1 MKRFA
6 IFLAL
11 LIPLIFACNTTPTA
25 EKTITDISEVPFLTP
40 DILCGTVQFSDGCG
54 TEMDSLISF
63 GLALVHHMTYDDA
76 EHIFDQVI
84 KSDPDCFW
92 GHWGKALTYIHP
104 LWPDEPS
111 ESQMQRG
118 WILTQ
123 KAMQLASEEREE
135 LFGKALAAYYEDGAS
150 KSEKE
155 RLMSY
160 MEGWNMAKEARPD
173 DVEARLFHGL
183 TRLANVSPDDKTHEV
198 QIEVGKMAEAVLEE
212 IDNHPGGFH
221 YAIHAYDLPPLAHH
235 AVRVARNYGKI
246 APEIPHA
253 LHMPTHIFTRLG
265 YWQESIDWNY
275 RSARAA
281 EKMEVNG
288 QISLHYMHA
297 LDYMVYAH
305 LQQGEDQTA
314 KAILDEMNGLTGP
327 IQPHAAS
334 AYALASLPVRY
345 ALERKNWQEAAQIS
359 IRTPGTY
366 PWDNFPAFEAIT
378 HFGRGLGAARSGD
391 LEVTKTSIASLDS
404 LQKKMVDSRSTWYWR
419 QQIEIQKLA
428 VEAWAA
434 FAEGDLQTAE
444 EKMMASVEIEDALD
458 KSPITPGEILPAN
471 EMMGDLMIEMKKPK
485 EALVYY
491 EKSLKGTPNRLNSY
505 YGAMMAARELKD
517 DETMKKYA
525 AACMEVTSGKKISDR
540 VSAMQAEMKKVSL

>member
-11 LIPLIFACNTTPTA
+11 MTPLYFACDTSPSEKA
-25 EKTITDISEVPFLTP
+25 ETDIVQVPFLTP

-84 KSDPDCFW
+84 KTDPDCFW

-118 WILTQ
+118 LILTQ

-135 LFGKALAAYYEDGAS
+135 LFGKALAAYYEDGNS

-155 RLMSY
+155 RLTSY
-160 MEGWNMAKEARPD
+160 MGGWNMAREARPD
-173 DVEARLFHGL
+173 DIEARLFHGL
-183 TRLANVSPDDKTHEV
+183 TRLANVSPDDKSHEV
-198 QIEVGKMAEAVLEE
+198 QLQVGRMAEAVLEE
-212 IDNHPGGFH
+212 IEDHPGGFH

-281 EKMEVNG
+281 EKMPVNG
-288 QISLHYMHA
+288 QVSLHYMHA

-314 KAILDEMNGLTGP
+314 KTILDEMNALEGP

-345 ALERKNWQEAAQIS
+345 ALERKDWQEAAEIPV
-359 IRTPGTY
+359 RTPSTY

-378 HFGRGLGAARSGD
+378 HFGRGIGAARRGNTEAA
-391 LEVTKTSIASLDS
+391 LESVAALKS
-404 LQKKMVDSRSTWYWR
+404 LQEKMGDSKSTWYWR

-434 FAEGDLQTAE
+434 FADGDMSTAE
-444 EKMMASVEIEDALD
+444 EQMMASVAMENDLD

-471 EMMGDLMIEMKKPK
+471 ELMGDLMMEMKQPQM
-485 EALVYY
+485 AMTYY
-491 EKSLKGTPNRLNSY
+491 EKSLEGTPNRLNSY
-505 YGAMMAARELKD
+505 YGAMMAAGEMNDKAL
-517 DETMKKYA
+517 MKKYA
-525 AACMEVTSGKKISDR
+525 TACEEVTAGKKVSDR
-540 VSAMQAEMKKVSL
+540 VTSMQAEMKKVSL

>member
-11 LIPLIFACNTTPTA
+11 LTPLYFACNPA
-25 EKTITDISEVPFLTP
+25 SVDSSQTDSGQLPFLTP

-54 TEMDSLISF
+54 AEMDSLISF

-118 WILTQ
+118 LILAQ

-135 LFGKALAAYYEDGAS
+135 LFGTALVAYYQDGSS

-155 RLMSY
+155 RLASY
-160 MEGWNMAKEARPD
+160 MEGWNQAREARPD
-173 DVEARLFHGL
+173 DIEARLFHGL
-183 TRLANVSPDDKTHEV
+183 TRLANVSPDDKTYEV
-198 QIEVGKMAEAVLEE
+198 QLEVGRMAEAVLAE
-212 IDNHPGGFH
+212 IEDHPGGFH

-281 EKMEVNG
+281 EKMPVNG
-288 QISLHYMHA
+288 QVSLHYLHA

-314 KAILDEMNGLTGP
+314 KEILDEMNRLADP

-359 IRTPGTY
+359 VRTPGTY

-378 HFGRGLGAARSGD
+378 YFGRGLGAARTGD
-391 LEVTKTSIASLDS
+391 PEGAKASIAILES
-404 LQKKMVDSRSTWYWR
+404 LQKKMGDSKSTWYWR

-428 VEAWAA
+428 VEAWTA
-434 FAEGDLQTAE
+434 FAEGDMKAAE
-444 EKMMASVEIEDALD
+444 EKMMASVAIEDDLD

-471 EMMGDLMIEMKKPK
+471 ELMGDLMMEMHKPNI
-485 EALVYY
+485 AMTYY
-491 EKSLKGTPNRLNSY
+491 EKSLKSTPNRLNSY
-505 YGAMMAARELKD
+505 YGAMIAAGQMNDKTLQ
-517 DETMKKYA
+517 KKYA
-525 AACMEVTSGKKISDR
+525 TACEEVTEGKKISDR
-540 VSAMQAEMKKVSL
+540 VTSMQAEIKKVSL